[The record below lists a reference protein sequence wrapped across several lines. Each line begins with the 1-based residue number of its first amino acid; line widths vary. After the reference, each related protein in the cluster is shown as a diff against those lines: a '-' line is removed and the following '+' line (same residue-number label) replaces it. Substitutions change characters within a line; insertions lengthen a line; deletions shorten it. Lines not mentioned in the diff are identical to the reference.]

1 MKLHQLI
8 EALQKAESVYGPDIS
23 VMMNY
28 DSAAAYDDIR
38 SVFTNH
44 TWWGGDFVNLC
55 CTTVESTC
63 REIPTKD
70 IFIDNVEPCKGDE
83 SDDSI

>member
-8 EALQKAESVYGPDIS
+8 KALQKAESVYGPDID

-44 TWWGGDFVNLC
+44 TWWGGNFINLC
-55 CTTVESTC
+55 CLSVESTC
-63 REIPTKD
+63 REISAKD

-83 SDDSI
+83 SNDCE